1 MKILTASTDTD
12 VTRHLQR
19 PKKLTA
25 HAISLLPAAHRRYDV
40 SDDVVPSLCITVFPS
55 GKKTWNYRYR
65 LNGKSNRYYI
75 GDAYSIL
82 PNRARRKARAIAEDL
97 AKNIDPSQAKC
108 RPKGNRS

>member
-1 MKILTASTDTD
+1 MKILTGSTDTD
-12 VTRHLQR
+12 VTLDLR
-19 PKKLTA
+19 PKKITA
-25 HAISLLPAAHRRYDV
+25 HAISLLPAAYRRYDV

-65 LNGKSNRYYI
+65 FSGKSNRFCI

-97 AKNIDPSQAKC
+97 AKNLDPSQAKC
-108 RPKGNRS
+108 RPKGSRS